1 MAAFIAAFS
10 WQPLS
15 GGAMIGAEVG
25 RRISRFGERRVP
37 KYGGISA
44 RLEKGM
50 RLRNTGP
57 RGSAEVNRRSAKA
70 KRQRSDRDRPVEA
83 GLADLYDGGG
93 TVLSLLVAVGIAR
106 YLKSAMTP

>member
-37 KYGGISA
+37 KYGPLMACPG
-44 RLEKGM
+44 KGM
-50 RLRNTGP
+50 RLRESGRRDDQIRLP
-57 RGSAEVNRRSAKA
+57 RGE
-70 KRQRSDRDRPVEA
+70 
-83 GLADLYDGGG
+83 
-93 TVLSLLVAVGIAR
+93 
-106 YLKSAMTP
+106 